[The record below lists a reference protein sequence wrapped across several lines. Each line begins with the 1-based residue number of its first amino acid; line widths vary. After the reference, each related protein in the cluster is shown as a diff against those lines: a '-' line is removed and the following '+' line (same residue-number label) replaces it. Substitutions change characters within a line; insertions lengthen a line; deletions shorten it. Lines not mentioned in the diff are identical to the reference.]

1 MPVKM
6 FGVQQFSQSEIYGV
20 STRYPT
26 IGTVGY
32 PVPTRTR
39 SDKMYRVHHLPPE
52 SDVFCT
58 AVLLYFH
65 SIFSPL
71 SLLKLVI
78 ITSSLDDHP
87 MK

>member
-1 MPVKM
+1 M
-6 FGVQQFSQSEIYGV
+6 FGVQQFSQSEIYSV

-32 PVPTRTR
+32 PVPTRTQ

-52 SDVFCT
+52 SDVLFCT
-58 AVLLYFH
+58 PSPYFQ